1 VDFSKNIF
9 NKTNKSFNKQSMM
22 TYGDDYDVYQAGLEC
37 LLILEEQSFEI
48 NKRHMQATYLGIKE
62 QSVEI
67 LTEGF
72 GDFIQ
77 SVIKFFKNMIDKF
90 VAFMKNVF
98 AVISAYLGNFKKF
111 VDTHKEELKNID
123 PDFKVQGFHYTFK
136 DSIPNMGRIEN
147 IISDYNNELSQLKS
161 RSKAEVVR
169 DRLEY
174 TSESFYNKI
183 RAEVL
188 GKNGEVLK
196 DELHTE
202 AKKVFRNDSDTEE
215 EIYVDSTYLKSI
227 VDEYLQLSKILLD
240 TLKEKERV
248 VSIISSIKSFFEK
261 SATVYYK
268 DGAKY
273 MSTTQ
278 MVKSEKG
285 NSVVAGDKD
294 ETKYDGRRLDVT
306 NVFFNYK
313 YAQAKEIGNICINA
327 MIEKVNALREA
338 TKFYGST
345 IRHAFVGS
353 KKNISEVK

>member
-1 VDFSKNIF
+1 MLWALIKGIFIIVGFFIIVMKIDFFYNILGMRLEKMVYAF
-9 NKTNKSFNKQSMM
+9 LDIG
-22 TYGDDYDVYQAGLEC
+22 GDSST
-37 LLILEEQSFEI
+37 I
-48 NKRHMQATYLGIKE
+48 
-62 QSVEI
+62 
-67 LTEGF
+67 
-72 GDFIQ
+72 
-77 SVIKFFKNMIDKF
+77 
-90 VAFMKNVF
+90 
-98 AVISAYLGNFKKF
+98 
-111 VDTHKEELKNID
+111 
-123 PDFKVQGFHYTFK
+123 
-136 DSIPNMGRIEN
+136 
-147 IISDYNNELSQLKS
+147 
-161 RSKAEVVR
+161 
-169 DRLEY
+169 DRLYLIQEGTRLFSANPILGY
-174 TSESFYNKI
+174 GLDNFRYLSVMGKYAHNNYIELACDLGLIGAAIYYSFIVFLIIK
-183 RAEVL
+183 A
-188 GKNGEVLK
+188 
-196 DELHTE
+196 